1 MRRATL
7 LLMSMKKKKILTN
20 LSALLDEEIRALSE
34 LPDEDLDS
42 MMLVIERAYIH
53 TMIEKSLRSAPD
65 HRVSSEARRLR
76 GG

>member
-7 LLMSMKKKKILTN
+7 LLMSMKKKTLTN